1 MTYRKRPITP
11 GQRRVLDYLRDF
23 YEQNDQLPPMHAIRA
38 HFGWSS
44 DNAAQSHIDGLAARG
59 YLERNEVGK
68 WRFSRAQI
76 PDAGLVCHSASDK
89 R

>member
-1 MTYRKRPITP
+1 MKRPITP
-11 GQRRVLDYLRDF
+11 GQRRVLDFLRDF
-23 YEQNDQLPPMHAIRA
+23 HAQNDQLPPIQAIAA

-44 DNAAQSHIDGLAARG
+44 WNAAQTHIMGLVKRG

-76 PDAGLVCHSASDK
+76 PDAGLVCHRSSDE